1 MESNSDFTNEIN
13 DFKDDIVDYNFYY
26 EHYLQWNWKERV
38 GAGAI
43 CLADMTV
50 IWIVTVSISQG
61 NK

>member
-26 EHYLQWNWKERV
+26 EHYLQCNWKERV

-43 CLADMTV
+43 C
-50 IWIVTVSISQG
+50 
-61 NK
+61 